1 MAPRGQGRRQMGR
14 TDAPGGSRAARRS
27 PARRGQPHRYR
38 GQLGEPPSSAR
49 MSGFTAPHCGS
60 LRASDVG
67 RELELFGWV
76 GRRRDHGGLIFIDLR
91 DRWGAVQ
98 VVFKS
103 AETRDQAASLRLEYV
118 VRVKGV
124 VMRRPAGSENPAM
137 PTGDV
142 EVEASELEIITRAK
156 TPPFPIEDETNAD
169 ETIRLKYRYLDLRRP
184 RMQRILELRHRVN
197 KIIHAYMDELEFVEV
212 ATPLLIKTTPE
223 GARDFVVPSR
233 LYPGKFYALPQS
245 PQTLKQI
252 LMVAGLGRYYRIAR
266 CLRDEDLRA
275 DRALEFTQLDLEM
288 SFCTEEDVFTLIE
301 GLFTRIWREVLGVEL
316 EVPFPRIDMQ
326 ESLLKYGTDK
336 PDLRYELEISD
347 LSEIL
352 KNTKANVLK
361 SVLADG
367 GVVRGFA
374 VPNGAEFHRKELDE
388 LTTMAKG
395 AGGKGLAWLPGAL
408 DKFLTDEERSQI
420 RERTAAGEGDLV
432 LMVADKKRR
441 AETVIGLIRQEVA
454 RRRGLVRQGEWKFL
468 WIYPMYL
475 FKENDDGSLTY
486 GHHPFTRPFEEDLE
500 FVDERPYD
508 VRAHAYDPV
517 CNGYE
522 LASGSLRIYKPEL
535 QKRVFKLL
543 GLDEETIEERFGF
556 LLEAFEYGVPP
567 HGGIAPGIDRI
578 VMLLA
583 GTDNIRDVIAF
594 PKTQSMQDLM
604 LDAPSPIDPAQL
616 EELHI
621 QVVPPKKS
629 DR

>member
-1 MAPRGQGRRQMGR
+1 
-14 TDAPGGSRAARRS
+14 
-27 PARRGQPHRYR
+27 
-38 GQLGEPPSSAR
+38 

-60 LRASDVG
+60 IRSTDAGKEV
-67 RELELFGWV
+67 ELYGWV
-76 GRRRDHGGLIFIDLR
+76 ARRRDMGGLIFIDLR
-91 DRWGAVQ
+91 DRWGKVQ
-98 VVFKS
+98 IVFNPAS
-103 AETRDQAASLRLEYV
+103 APAAHTAASDLRSEYV

-124 VMRRPAGSENPAM
+124 VGRRPAGSENPKLA
-137 PTGDV
+137 TGEV
-142 EVEASELEIITRAK
+142 EVAASELEVISIAK
-156 TPPFPIEDETNAD
+156 TPPFLVEEDGALAD
-169 ETIRLKYRYLDLRRP
+169 EATRLKYRYLDLRRP

-212 ATPLLIKTTPE
+212 ETPMLIKTTPE

-252 LMVAGLGRYYRIAR
+252 LMVGGMGRYYQIAR

-301 GLFTRIWREVLGVEL
+301 GLFARIWREVLGVEL

-336 PDLRYELEISD
+336 PDLRYDLEISD

-352 KNTKANVLK
+352 KDTKANVLK

-374 VPNGAEFHRKELDE
+374 VPKGADIHRKELDE
-388 LTTMAKG
+388 LTTVAKG

-408 DKFLTDEERSQI
+408 DKFLTDEERGQI
-420 RERTAAGEGDLV
+420 RERTGAGEGDLV

-441 AETVIGLIRQEVA
+441 AETVIGLLRQEVA
-454 RRRGLVRQGEWKFL
+454 RRRGLVRHGEWKFL
-468 WIYPMYL
+468 WVYPMYL

-543 GLDEETIEERFGF
+543 GLDEATIEERFGF

-578 VMLLA
+578 IMLLA

-604 LDAPSPIDPAQL
+604 LDAPSPIDPGQL